1 MKVDLESDWKWRID
15 LHEGSVEFLDGL
27 AAILAQQAVWMAEEE
42 ERKKQETGERPYGL
56 NKKDLPS
63 GQVLIRTAGTGSTVS
78 LPS

>member
-42 ERKKQETGERPYGL
+42 ERKKQETGESSLRPE
-56 NKKDLPS
+56 
-63 GQVLIRTAGTGSTVS
+63 
-78 LPS
+78 